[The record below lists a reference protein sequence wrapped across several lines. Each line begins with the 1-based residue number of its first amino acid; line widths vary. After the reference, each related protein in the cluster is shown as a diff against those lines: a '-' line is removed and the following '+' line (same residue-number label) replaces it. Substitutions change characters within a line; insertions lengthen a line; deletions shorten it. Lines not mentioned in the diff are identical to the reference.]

1 MRLHIVALMF
11 ALASAGC
18 VTHASDQYAAV
29 ASSLGV
35 AKEEVASV
43 ARQASTKHK
52 MVVVWVKKTEDGG
65 IEVALADKP
74 ERAHGIIVVF
84 RKVAGEWQEDPK
96 SQDEWIV

>member
-1 MRLHIVALMF
+1 MRSLAIALMLV
-11 ALASAGC
+11 LAAGGC
-18 VTHASDQYAAV
+18 VSQASDEYAAV

-43 ARQASTKHK
+43 ARQASTKYK

-84 RKVAGEWQEDPK
+84 RKVAGQWQEDPK
-96 SQDEWIV
+96 SQGEWIV